1 MGPADDSCLT
11 LPPESCTGDLG
22 GECGLLLQKWSCTC
36 FKTSGNYSS
45 VMSPGKV
52 NTSKAVMINQVEFA
66 SPVFAHHLV
75 TRGFVRSCS
84 RFELEK
90 AQSSTEQLWK
100 FSGRSSIMGPPGDC
114 RGYSVL

>member
-11 LPPESCTGDLG
+11 LPPESYTGDLR
-22 GECGLLLQKWSCTC
+22 GEYRLLLQKGPCTW
-36 FKTSGNYSS
+36 FKTSGNSLS
-45 VMSPGKV
+45 VMLSGKV
-52 NTSKAVMINQVEFA
+52 NTSKAVAINQSEFA

-75 TRGFVRSCS
+75 TSGFVKSCS
-84 RFELEK
+84 RFGLKK
-90 AQSSTEQLWK
+90 AQSSTEELWK